1 MTGPAVVAPSK
12 PKADGSGDQSRD
24 AAVAAD
30 KVPALSLGDDL
41 KSSPSP
47 STGLDGVAE
56 RGMNGDSVAEGAR
69 NASGDSEAETERL
82 SSEEPGGEGGK
93 RKRIKREEHSDEE
106 RTTNRVVQM
115 DADSPNVGLRAPV
128 SGLGKRK
135 WTRHG
140 NRDGITH
147 EAGNSSSVL
156 SSPGATTHSSK
167 RDASDSEGSL
177 SSPPQVPSKESSNIG
192 SRKRKLQNGGS
203 DDDSHRRRSGASIWQ
218 SSSGAN
224 VHNHESHGN
233 QHQNNNTKDR
243 RGARSATVPHGPHQ
257 RSVERS
263 PSPHAR
269 SHRRTASS
277 HSVLQLPNGHV
288 HKKQRKG
295 PPPPVSTREHGYSEG
310 VHSDSSSGSGSSH
323 PFAQSKKLPVDEM
336 NIGSMASAKMPH
348 KKHRDQ
354 IGRTHLARACASGDL
369 KSVQLQL
376 KERPEDKNLPDNA
389 GNTPLQIASLEGHVD
404 TVEALLQAG
413 CDVDCRNNE
422 KDTPLIDAIEN
433 SRLEVVKL
441 LLKYGANPRLVNA
454 KGFEPL
460 DILEADQENY
470 HAIKRE
476 LEKARSKPEARRTSA
491 SEDHSGNNSAAQK
504 ESGQSSREISAVS
517 PAPKSP
523 AAGSAPR
530 RKNRRE
536 ATRNDFLW
544 LQPTREN
551 LRDYAGRGDVVAVGH
566 ILSQRPEADTESLI
580 AAARGGHDEVLQLL
594 LGIGDGKADPDPLK
608 SPNYRQGQ
616 NTPMLAA
623 IGRGNIKVV
632 DLLLAQTDFN
642 PTRRD
647 YQGRTYFE
655 LAEDRRGEGWR
666 EERDLLKKHFDDYS
680 RTHGKGSSS
689 AQTKRT
695 SSPTRAGRGPENEA
709 RRMRGEAPSIS
720 QRNARR
726 DHAKDTKRDPV
737 GRSMSSMKER
747 PGEQSAHR
755 KSQRP
760 DAPRETS
767 VASDRDSTIL
777 GPPKSYPQKSK
788 MNDVDPAIA
797 TSDEVAK
804 PRRKLVSGRDLK
816 DDQARRT
823 SVTSTAS
830 SSSGKDKPL
839 RRDSTTARELS
850 ESAKIR
856 RDRKP
861 EGIELE
867 KSVVKV
873 TKASGSDPTQNRGK
887 VLSAKD
893 KVPKRD
899 QSGDRVSAIR
909 REGNLKRVRSA
920 SPPRSRSR
928 DSEFRKDRGEKAHTK
943 RRRIDSPGSRA
954 DEKRVPDGSSGYA
967 DTKDPSSKAQ
977 GVVKDQMIDK
987 SSRPGR
993 NSESHKAQGRSLD
1006 GSQDTT
1012 RVSNNGEKKRLS
1024 GGRGDVYTDL
1034 NKKSKADHRV
1044 RDDDKGTR
1052 DRGDDLSRK
1061 RRPTSSAS
1069 MPSPRTAEDRDR
1081 TMREAREDD
1090 EKRKQEEALRKAKEE
1105 EEALRKAQE
1114 EEALR
1119 QTREKEALKKAKEE
1133 EEAKKKTEEEARRKV
1148 KEEEEAKRRE
1158 EEARKKAEEE
1168 AEALRK
1174 AKEEERLRI
1183 ERQES
1188 RRQAALRGEL
1198 ARILSRAQQES
1209 HSDRK
1214 HVEGERERQL
1224 HALRVAEKKRREE
1237 EAERQRIEQERKRLE
1252 EAERRRCEALPQR
1265 LCDVARMDHVRA
1277 KSPDEIQKWLPLFYA
1292 ELPVLNADGMPQP
1305 VYGGQEKE
1313 RWILNVQAA
1322 PILGLRD
1329 LELSQYTAWTKRNA
1343 VMAERIRA
1351 WEVVGI
1357 TVTGRAP
1364 RDAHPLE
1371 VQQYH
1376 LAGQKKFFAI
1386 ASIFWIKLSDFLD
1399 IVPRYPHLHG
1409 IKMRTVRIAFGSEED
1424 YLIDPEVAQFY
1435 GVSPTACRPT
1445 VNNSETT
1452 IGQAPAPQVNGY
1464 VSPEGVTAHPT
1475 SEKLGHTKS
1484 RFNHSEIVDINH
1496 KRTASD
1502 KRITA
1507 FLSFTN
1513 PTSSLRRIRQL
1524 LADTFLRIISMSDG
1538 EEPTSPTIPAAEEVE
1553 IAADASAGKGQMSV
1567 LDALKGV
1574 LKLALIHDGL
1584 ARGLR
1589 EASKSLCRAQAHM
1602 CVLNE
1607 ACEEEAY
1614 KKLVVALCS
1623 HHKIPLIKV
1632 PDGKQLGE
1640 WAGLCVLDRE
1650 GNARKVV
1657 NCSCVVVRDW
1667 GEESQERSI
1676 LLNYF
1681 QTEQ

>member
-1 MTGPAVVAPSK
+1 MSGPAVVAPSK
-12 PKADGSGDQSRD
+12 PKADGAGDQARD

-30 KVPALSLGDDL
+30 KVPALSLGDGL
-41 KSSPSP
+41 RPSPSP
-47 STGLDGVAE
+47 SAGLDGVAE

-82 SSEEPGGEGGK
+82 SSEEPGEEGGK
-93 RKRIKREEHSDEE
+93 RRRIKREEHSDDE
-106 RTTNRVVQM
+106 RTTNRVIQM
-115 DADSPNVGLRAPV
+115 DADSPNVSLRASA

-135 WTRHG
+135 RARHG
-140 NRDGITH
+140 NRDGVTH

-177 SSPPQVPSKESSNIG
+177 SSPPQVHSKEPGDSSNIG
-192 SRKRKLQNGGS
+192 SRKRKLQNGES

-218 SSSGAN
+218 SNSGAN

-243 RGARSATVPHGPHQ
+243 RGARSATAPHGPHQ
-257 RSVERS
+257 TSVERS

-295 PPPPVSTREHGYSEG
+295 PPPPVSTRERRYSEG

-460 DILEADQENY
+460 DILEADQDDY
-470 HAIKRE
+470 HAIKSE

-551 LRDYAGRGDVVAVGH
+551 LRDYAGRGDVAAVGH

-594 LGIGDGKADPDPLK
+594 LGMGDGKADPDPLK
-608 SPNYRQGQ
+608 SQNYRQGQ

-642 PTRRD
+642 PTRKD

-666 EERDLLKKHFDDYS
+666 EERDLLKKHFDDYN
-680 RTHGKGSSS
+680 RTHGKGSSG
-689 AQTKRT
+689 AQIKRT
-695 SSPTRAGRGPENEA
+695 SSPTRAGRGPENEV
-709 RRMRGEAPSIS
+709 RRIRGEAPSSS
-720 QRNARR
+720 QQNARR
-726 DHAKDTKRDPV
+726 DHARDAKRDPM
-737 GRSMSSMKER
+737 GRSMSSMKEK

-760 DAPRETS
+760 DAPREAS

-777 GPPKSYPQKSK
+777 GPPRNYPQKLK
-788 MNDVDPAIA
+788 MNDVDPTTA
-797 TSDEVAK
+797 TLDEVAK

-839 RRDSTTARELS
+839 RRDSTTARELP
-850 ESAKIR
+850 ESAKVR

-873 TKASGSDPTQNRGK
+873 TKASGNDTAQNRGK

-899 QSGDRVSAIR
+899 QSGDRVNAIR

-928 DSEFRKDRGEKAHTK
+928 DSEFRNDRGEKSHTK
-943 RRRIDSPGSRA
+943 RRRVDSPGGRA
-954 DEKRVPDGSSGYA
+954 DEKRTVDGSSSHT
-967 DTKDPSSKAQ
+967 DTKDPSSKVP
-977 GVVKDQMIDK
+977 GVKDQMMDR
-987 SSRPGR
+987 SSRPSR
-993 NSESHKAQGRSLD
+993 NSESHKTQGRSLD

-1012 RVSNNGEKKRLS
+1012 RVSSNGEKKRLS
-1024 GGRGDVYTDL
+1024 GGRSDLYTESS
-1034 NKKSKADHRV
+1034 KKSKVDHRV
-1044 RDDDKGTR
+1044 RDDDKGNR
-1052 DRGDDLSRK
+1052 ERGDDLPRK

-1069 MPSPRTAEDRDR
+1069 MPSPRSAEDRDR
-1081 TMREAREDD
+1081 TKEAREDDEKVKKVRSED
-1090 EKRKQEEALRKAKEE
+1090 EKRKQEEALKKAKEE

-1119 QTREKEALKKAKEE
+1119 QAKEKEALKKAKEE
-1133 EEAKKKTEEEARRKV
+1133 EEAKKKAEEEARRKA

-1183 ERQES
+1183 EGQES
-1188 RRQAALRGEL
+1188 RRQEVLRSEL

-1265 LCDVARMDHVRA
+1265 LCDVARMDPMQAR
-1277 KSPDEIQKWLPLFYA
+1277 SPDEIQKWLPLFYA

-1305 VYGGQEKE
+1305 EYGSQEKE
-1313 RWILNVQAA
+1313 KWILNVQAA

-1329 LELSQYTAWTKRNA
+1329 LELSQC
-1343 VMAERIRA
+1343 MSF
-1351 WEVVGI
+1351 
-1357 TVTGRAP
+1357 
-1364 RDAHPLE
+1364 
-1371 VQQYH
+1371 H
-1376 LAGQKKFFAI
+1376 L
-1386 ASIFWIKLSDFLD
+1386 
-1399 IVPRYPHLHG
+1399 
-1409 IKMRTVRIAFGSEED
+1409 
-1424 YLIDPEVAQFY
+1424 Y
-1435 GVSPTACRPT
+1435 G
-1445 VNNSETT
+1445 
-1452 IGQAPAPQVNGY
+1452 
-1464 VSPEGVTAHPT
+1464 
-1475 SEKLGHTKS
+1475 
-1484 RFNHSEIVDINH
+1484 EI
-1496 KRTASD
+1496 S
-1502 KRITA
+1502 
-1507 FLSFTN
+1507 
-1513 PTSSLRRIRQL
+1513 
-1524 LADTFLRIISMSDG
+1524 G
-1538 EEPTSPTIPAAEEVE
+1538 
-1553 IAADASAGKGQMSV
+1553 
-1567 LDALKGV
+1567 
-1574 LKLALIHDGL
+1574 
-1584 ARGLR
+1584 
-1589 EASKSLCRAQAHM
+1589 
-1602 CVLNE
+1602 
-1607 ACEEEAY
+1607 
-1614 KKLVVALCS
+1614 
-1623 HHKIPLIKV
+1623 
-1632 PDGKQLGE
+1632 
-1640 WAGLCVLDRE
+1640 
-1650 GNARKVV
+1650 
-1657 NCSCVVVRDW
+1657 
-1667 GEESQERSI
+1667 
-1676 LLNYF
+1676 
-1681 QTEQ
+1681 

>member
-1 MTGPAVVAPSK
+1 MSGPAVVAPSK
-12 PKADGSGDQSRD
+12 PKADGAGDQSRD

-47 STGLDGVAE
+47 SSGLDGVAE
-56 RGMNGDSVAEGAR
+56 RGMNGDSTAEGAR
-69 NASGDSEAETERL
+69 NAGGDSEAETERL
-82 SSEEPGGEGGK
+82 SSAEPGGDGGK
-93 RKRIKREEHSDEE
+93 RKRIKREVHSDDEQ
-106 RTTNRVVQM
+106 TTSRVIQM
-115 DADSPNVGLRAPV
+115 NADSPNVGLRASV

-135 WTRHG
+135 RHG
-140 NRDGITH
+140 NRDGTAQ

-177 SSPPQVPSKESSNIG
+177 SSPPQEHSKEPGGSSNAG
-192 SRKRKLQNGGS
+192 SRKRKLRNGES

-218 SSSGAN
+218 SSSGAS
-224 VHNHESHGN
+224 VHNHENHGN

-243 RGARSATVPHGPHQ
+243 RGARSATVPHGPHHT
-257 RSVERS
+257 SIERS

-269 SHRRTASS
+269 SHRKTTSS
-277 HSVLQLPNGHV
+277 HSASQIPNGHV
-288 HKKQRKG
+288 PKKPRKG
-295 PPPPVSTREHGYSEG
+295 PPPPLSTRGPRYSEE
-310 VHSDSSSGSGSSH
+310 VHSDSSSASGSSH
-323 PFAQSKKLPVDEM
+323 PGAQSKKLPVDEM
-336 NIGSMASAKMPH
+336 NVGAMASAKMPH

-404 TVEALLQAG
+404 VVEALLQAG

-460 DILEADQENY
+460 DILLVDQDDY
-470 HAIKRE
+470 PAIKGE

-551 LRDYAGRGDVVAVGH
+551 LRDYAGRGDVAAVGH

-580 AAARGGHDEVLQLL
+580 AAARGCHDEVLQLL
-594 LGIGDGKADPDPLK
+594 LGMGDGKADPDPLK
-608 SPNYRQGQ
+608 SQNYRQGQ

-655 LAEDRRGEGWR
+655 LAEDRRGDGWR
-666 EERDLLKKHFDDYS
+666 EERDLLKKHFDEYN
-680 RTHGKGSSS
+680 RIHGKGNSSTQVKRSSS
-689 AQTKRT
+689 PART
-695 SSPTRAGRGPENEA
+695 GRGPESEA
-709 RRMRGEAPSIS
+709 RRIRGEAPSSS
-720 QRNARR
+720 QQNARR
-726 DHAKDTKRDPV
+726 GHAKDAKRDTV
-737 GRSMSSMKER
+737 GRPVSSMKEK
-747 PGEQSAHR
+747 PGEHSVPR
-755 KSQRP
+755 RVQRP
-760 DAPRETS
+760 EAPRDAL
-767 VASDRDSTIL
+767 VAASDRDPTLL
-777 GPPKSYPQKSK
+777 GPPKGYPQKSK
-788 MNDVDPAIA
+788 MNDVDPATGA
-797 TSDEVAK
+797 SDEVAK
-804 PRRKLVSGRDLK
+804 PRRKLVSGKDLK

-839 RRDSTTARELS
+839 RRDSTTTRELP
-850 ESAKIR
+850 ELVKAR

-861 EGIELE
+861 ESIELE

-873 TKASGSDPTQNRGK
+873 TKASGNDPSQNRGK

-909 REGNLKRVRSA
+909 REGTTLKRVRDSV

-928 DSEFRKDRGEKAHTK
+928 DSEFRKDRGEKPHTK
-943 RRRIDSPGSRA
+943 RRRIDSPGSKA
-954 DEKRVPDGSSGYA
+954 DEKPAGEGSSASHA
-967 DTKDPSSKAQ
+967 DTKDSFSKAP
-977 GVVKDQMIDK
+977 GVVKDQITDK
-987 SSRPGR
+987 SARPGR
-993 NSESHKAQGRSLD
+993 NLEPHKVQGRNLD
-1006 GSQDTT
+1006 GSQDVT
-1012 RVSNNGEKKRLS
+1012 RSNNNGEKKRMS
-1024 GGRGDVYTDL
+1024 GGRSDAYPDPS
-1034 NKKSKADHRV
+1034 KKGKVDHRV
-1044 RDDDKGTR
+1044 RDEDKGNR
-1052 DRGDDLSRK
+1052 DRGDDFSRR
-1061 RRPTSSAS
+1061 RRPTSSAP
-1069 MPSPRTAEDRDR
+1069 MPSPRTVEERDR
-1081 TMREAREDD
+1081 AAREAREDD
-1090 EKRKQEEALRKAKEE
+1090 EKSRKARVEDEKRRQEEGLRKAKE

-1119 QTREKEALKKAKEE
+1119 QTKEKEMLKKAKEE
-1133 EEAKKKTEEEARRKV
+1133 EAKKKAEEEAKRKAKEEEEARRK
-1148 KEEEEAKRRE
+1148 E

-1188 RRQAALRGEL
+1188 RRQEILRGEL
-1198 ARILSRAQQES
+1198 ARIQGRAQLES
-1209 HSDRK
+1209 YSDRK
-1214 HVEGERERQL
+1214 HVEGERERQV

-1237 EAERQRIEQERKRLE
+1237 EAERQRLEQERRRLE

-1265 LCDVARMDHVRA
+1265 LCDAARMNPMQA

-1292 ELPVLNADGMPQP
+1292 ELPLLNTDGMPQP
-1305 VYGGQEKE
+1305 GYDSQGRE
-1313 RWILNVQAA
+1313 RWILNLQVA
-1322 PILGLRD
+1322 PLLGLRD

-1351 WEVVGI
+1351 WEVIGS

-1364 RDAHPLE
+1364 RDAHPAE
-1371 VQQYH
+1371 VQKYH
-1376 LAGQKKFFAI
+1376 LTGQRKFFAI

-1409 IKMRTVRIAFGSEED
+1409 IKMRTVQIDFGRDED
-1424 YLIDPEVAQFY
+1424 YLIHPEVAQTTVALPQQATNANNLFIY
-1435 GVSPTACRPT
+1435 QPNPLFEENPTASTDTFP
-1445 VNNSETT
+1445 
-1452 IGQAPAPQVNGY
+1452 
-1464 VSPEGVTAHPT
+1464 
-1475 SEKLGHTKS
+1475 
-1484 RFNHSEIVDINH
+1484 
-1496 KRTASD
+1496 
-1502 KRITA
+1502 RITK
-1507 FLSFTN
+1507 
-1513 PTSSLRRIRQL
+1513 
-1524 LADTFLRIISMSDG
+1524 MSDG
-1538 EEPTSPTIPAAEEVE
+1538 EEPTSPTVPAAEEVDV
-1553 IAADASAGKGQMSV
+1553 AADASAGKGQMSV